1 MKKKLENEPK
11 TNSDSQRVLAP
22 AYHRHVASID
32 PAVQARL
39 IRDLE
44 PVVAVEYARHL
55 AVQRIW
61 YPHEYVPWSE
71 GRTFAGPL
79 NGDAWE
85 AKDSKL
91 SGIAQDS
98 LVLNLMTEDNL
109 PSYHTEIAIAMG
121 RDGAWGNWIERWTA
135 EEARHAIV
143 IRDYL
148 MATRGV
154 DPYELEDLRMAH
166 MQLGYQ
172 TPYDTDMLHTVA
184 YVSFQELATRI
195 SHRNTGRISNDPI
208 AETLLQRVSLDE
220 NLHMIFYRNLLGSAI
235 DLEPNAAMR
244 AITDVVSNFAM
255 PGVGM
260 PGFGRKAVQIA
271 LAGIYD
277 MKQHLDEVVAP
288 VLRAW
293 NVFER
298 EDLSGDGALARE
310 ELKIFLEAAEVDANR
325 FIEKRELYFERLIAR
340 GQEPIRLT

>member
-1 MKKKLENEPK
+1 M
-11 TNSDSQRVLAP
+11 
-22 AYHRHVASID
+22 SID
-32 PAVQARL
+32 PIIQSRWIV
-39 IRDLE
+39 DLE
-44 PVVAVEYARHL
+44 PAVAVELERHL
-55 AVQRIW
+55 SVQKNW

-91 SGIAQDS
+91 TSIAQDS

-135 EEARHAIV
+135 EENRHGIV
-143 IRDYL
+143 MRDYL

-166 MQLGYQ
+166 MSLGYQ
-172 TPYDTDMLHTVA
+172 TPYETDMLHTVA

-195 SHRNTGRISNDPI
+195 SHRNTGRISNDSTCE
-208 AETLLQRVSLDE
+208 AMLQRIALDE
-220 NLHMIFYRNLLGSAI
+220 NLHMIFYRNLLGKAI

-244 AITDVVSNFAM
+244 AITDVVTNFAM

-277 MKQHLDEVVAP
+277 LQQHLDEVIAP

-293 NVFER
+293 NIFDR
-298 EDLSGDGALARE
+298 EDFTGDGQAARN
-310 ELKIFLEAAEVDANR
+310 ELSEFLTSAGQDAAR
-325 FIEKRELYFERLIAR
+325 FSEKREHHFERLIAR

>member
-1 MKKKLENEPK
+1 MTTEGQK
-11 TNSDSQRVLAP
+11 
-22 AYHRHVASID
+22 I
-32 PAVQARL
+32 QARL

-44 PVVAVEYARHL
+44 PVVAVELERHL
-55 AVQRIW
+55 AVQKNW

-85 AKDSKL
+85 AKDSRL
-91 SGIAQDS
+91 SPVAQDS
-98 LVLNLMTEDNL
+98 LVLNLLTEDNL
-109 PSYHTEIAIAMG
+109 PSYHTEITISMG

-166 MQLGYQ
+166 MSLGYQ
-172 TPYDTDMLHTVA
+172 TPYENDMLHTIA

-195 SHRNTGRISNDPI
+195 SHRNTGKISDDPI
-208 AETLLQRVSLDE
+208 AEGMMQRISMDE
-220 NLHMIFYRNLLGSAI
+220 NLHMLFYRNTLSAAL
-235 DLEPNAAMR
+235 DMEPNATMR
-244 AITDVVSNFAM
+244 AITDVVTNFDM
-255 PGVGM
+255 PGANM
-260 PGFGRKAVQIA
+260 PGFGRKSVQIA

-277 MKQHLDEVVAP
+277 MGQHLNEVIAP

-293 NVFER
+293 NVFDR
-298 EDLSGDGALARE
+298 TDLSGDGLKARE
-310 ELKIFLEAAEVDANR
+310 DLVAFLEKTGVEAAR
-325 FIEKRELYFERLIAR
+325 FEQKREVYFERLIAR
-340 GQEPIRLT
+340 GQEPLRLLK

>member
-1 MKKKLENEPK
+1 MSEESANIQ
-11 TNSDSQRVLAP
+11 S
-22 AYHRHVASID
+22 
-32 PAVQARL
+32 RL

-44 PVVAVEYARHL
+44 PIVAVELERHL
-55 AVQRIW
+55 AIQKNW

-71 GRTFAGPL
+71 GRDFASPL

-85 AKDSKL
+85 AKDSRL
-91 SGIAQDS
+91 SSVAQDS
-98 LVLNLMTEDNL
+98 LILNLLTEDNL
-109 PSYHTEIAIAMG
+109 PSYHTEITLSMG

-135 EEARHAIV
+135 EEGRHAIV

-166 MQLGYQ
+166 MSLGYQ
-172 TPYDTDMLHTVA
+172 TPYENDMLHTIA

-195 SHRNTGRISNDPI
+195 SHRNTGKISEDPI
-208 AETLLQRVSLDE
+208 AEGMMQRIALDE
-220 NLHMIFYRNLLGSAI
+220 NLHMIFYRNTLKAAL

-244 AITDVVSNFAM
+244 AIADVVTNFDM
-255 PGVGM
+255 PGANM

-277 MKQHLDEVVAP
+277 MQQHLEEVIAP

-293 NVFER
+293 EVFER
-298 EDLSGDGALARE
+298 NDLSGDGLVARDELNAFLTKTTE
-310 ELKIFLEAAEVDANR
+310 ESNR
-325 FIEKRELYFERLIAR
+325 FNEKREHHFERLIAR
-340 GQEPIRLT
+340 GQEPIRIQK

>member
-1 MKKKLENEPK
+1 MSEE
-11 TNSDSQRVLAP
+11 SAIIQS
-22 AYHRHVASID
+22 
-32 PAVQARL
+32 RL

-44 PVVAVEYARHL
+44 PVVAIELERHL
-55 AVQRIW
+55 EIQKNW

-71 GRTFAGPL
+71 GRDFAGPL

-85 AKDSKL
+85 AKDSRL
-91 SGIAQDS
+91 SSVAQDS
-98 LVLNLMTEDNL
+98 LILNLLTEDNL
-109 PSYHTEIAIAMG
+109 PSYHSEITLSMG

-135 EEARHAIV
+135 EEGRHSIV

-166 MQLGYQ
+166 MSLGYQ
-172 TPYDTDMLHTVA
+172 TPYENDMLHTIA

-195 SHRNTGRISNDPI
+195 SHRNTGKISDDPI
-208 AETLLQRVSLDE
+208 AEGMMQRIALDE
-220 NLHMIFYRNLLGSAI
+220 NLHMIFYRNTLKAAL

-244 AITDVVSNFAM
+244 AITDVVTNFDM
-255 PGVGM
+255 PGANM

-277 MKQHLDEVVAP
+277 MQQHLEEVIAP

-293 NVFER
+293 EIFER
-298 EDLSGDGALARE
+298 NDLSGDGLVARD
-310 ELKIFLEAAEVDANR
+310 ELTAFLTKTTDESNR
-325 FIEKRELYFERLIAR
+325 FNEKREHHFERLIAR
-340 GQEPIRLT
+340 GQEPIRIEK

>member
-1 MKKKLENEPK
+1 MSEESAKIQ
-11 TNSDSQRVLAP
+11 S
-22 AYHRHVASID
+22 
-32 PAVQARL
+32 RL

-44 PVVAVEYARHL
+44 PVVAVELERHL
-55 AVQRIW
+55 AIQKNW

-71 GRTFAGPL
+71 GRDFAGPL

-85 AKDSKL
+85 AKDSRL
-91 SGIAQDS
+91 SSVAQDS
-98 LVLNLMTEDNL
+98 LILNLLTEDNL
-109 PSYHTEIAIAMG
+109 PSYHTEITLSMG

-135 EEARHAIV
+135 EEGRHAIV

-166 MQLGYQ
+166 MSLGYQ
-172 TPYDTDMLHTVA
+172 TPYDNDMLHTIA

-195 SHRNTGRISNDPI
+195 SHRNTGKISDDPI
-208 AETLLQRVSLDE
+208 AEGMMQRIALDE
-220 NLHMIFYRNLLGSAI
+220 NLHMIFYRNTLKAAL

-244 AITDVVSNFAM
+244 AITDVVTNFDM
-255 PGVGM
+255 PGANM

-277 MKQHLDEVVAP
+277 MQQHLEEVIAP

-293 NVFER
+293 DVFER
-298 EDLSGDGALARE
+298 NDLSGDGLVARD
-310 ELKIFLEAAEVDANR
+310 ELVAFLNKTTDESDR
-325 FIEKRELYFERLIAR
+325 FNEKREHHFERLIAR
-340 GQEPIRLT
+340 GQEPIRIKK

>member
-1 MKKKLENEPK
+1 MSEG
-11 TNSDSQRVLAP
+11 SS
-22 AYHRHVASID
+22 SI
-32 PAVQARL
+32 QSRL

-44 PVVAVEYARHL
+44 PVVAVELERHL
-55 AVQRIW
+55 AIQKNW

-71 GRTFAGPL
+71 GRDFAGPL

-85 AKDSKL
+85 AKDSRL
-91 SGIAQDS
+91 SSVAQDS
-98 LVLNLMTEDNL
+98 LILNLLTEDNL
-109 PSYHTEIAIAMG
+109 PSYHTEITLSMG

-135 EEARHAIV
+135 EEGRHAIV

-166 MQLGYQ
+166 MSLGYQ
-172 TPYDTDMLHTVA
+172 TPYENDMLHTIA

-195 SHRNTGRISNDPI
+195 SHRNTGKISDDPI
-208 AETLLQRVSLDE
+208 AEAMMQRIALDE
-220 NLHMIFYRNLLGSAI
+220 NLHMIFYRNTLKAAL

-244 AITDVVSNFAM
+244 AIADVVTNFDM
-255 PGVGM
+255 PGANM

-277 MKQHLDEVVAP
+277 MQQHLEEVIAP

-293 NVFER
+293 EVFER
-298 EDLSGDGALARE
+298 NDLSGDGLVARDELNAFLTKTTE
-310 ELKIFLEAAEVDANR
+310 ESNR
-325 FIEKRELYFERLIAR
+325 FNEKREHHFERLIAR
-340 GQEPIRLT
+340 GQEPIRIEK

>member
-1 MKKKLENEPK
+1 MSEESAKIQ
-11 TNSDSQRVLAP
+11 S
-22 AYHRHVASID
+22 
-32 PAVQARL
+32 RL

-44 PVVAVEYARHL
+44 PVVAVELERHL
-55 AVQRIW
+55 AIQKNW

-71 GRTFAGPL
+71 GRDFAGPL

-85 AKDSKL
+85 AKDSRL
-91 SGIAQDS
+91 SSVAQDS
-98 LVLNLMTEDNL
+98 LILNLLTEDNL
-109 PSYHTEIAIAMG
+109 PSYHTEITLSMG

-135 EEARHAIV
+135 EEGRHAIV

-166 MQLGYQ
+166 MSLGYQ
-172 TPYDTDMLHTVA
+172 TPYENDMLHTIA

-195 SHRNTGRISNDPI
+195 SHRNTGKISDDPI
-208 AETLLQRVSLDE
+208 AEGMMQRIALDE
-220 NLHMIFYRNLLGSAI
+220 NLHMIFYRNTLKAAL

-244 AITDVVSNFAM
+244 AIADVVTNFDM
-255 PGVGM
+255 PGANM

-277 MKQHLDEVVAP
+277 MQQHLEEVIAP

-293 NVFER
+293 DVFER
-298 EDLSGDGALARE
+298 NDLSGDGLVARDELTAFLTKTTE
-310 ELKIFLEAAEVDANR
+310 ESDR
-325 FIEKRELYFERLIAR
+325 FNEKREHHFERLIAR
-340 GQEPIRLT
+340 GQEPIRIQK

>member
-1 MKKKLENEPK
+1 
-11 TNSDSQRVLAP
+11 
-22 AYHRHVASID
+22 VASID
-32 PAVQARL
+32 PAIQIRL

-44 PVVAVEYARHL
+44 PTVAVELARHL
-55 AVQRIW
+55 SVQKNW

-85 AKDSKL
+85 AKDSRL
-91 SGIAQDS
+91 SVIAQDS

-109 PSYHTEIAIAMG
+109 PSYHSEIAIAMG
-121 RDGAWGNWIERWTA
+121 RDGAWGNWLERWTA

-172 TPYDTDMLHTVA
+172 TPYDSDMLHTVA

-195 SHRNTGRISNDPI
+195 SHRNTGKISNDPI
-208 AETLLQRVSLDE
+208 AESLLQRVSLDE
-220 NLHMIFYRNLLGSAI
+220 NLHMIFYRNLLGKAI

-244 AITDVVSNFAM
+244 AITNVVTNFAM

-277 MKQHLDEVVAP
+277 QKQHIDEVVAP

-293 NVFER
+293 NIFDR
-298 EDLSGDGALARE
+298 EDLSGEGNAARDELAAFIS
-310 ELKIFLEAAEVDANR
+310 KAEAEASR
-325 FIEKRELYFERLIAR
+325 FIEKRDAHFEKLVAR
-340 GQEPIRLT
+340 GQEPIRLS

>member
-1 MKKKLENEPK
+1 MSEESKQIQ
-11 TNSDSQRVLAP
+11 S
-22 AYHRHVASID
+22 
-32 PAVQARL
+32 RL

-44 PVVAVEYARHL
+44 PIVAVELERHL
-55 AVQRIW
+55 GIQKNW

-71 GRTFAGPL
+71 GRDFAGPL

-85 AKDSKL
+85 AKDSRL
-91 SGIAQDS
+91 SAVAQDS
-98 LVLNLMTEDNL
+98 LILNLLTEDNL
-109 PSYHTEIAIAMG
+109 PSYHTEITLSMG

-135 EEARHAIV
+135 EEGRHAIV

-166 MQLGYQ
+166 MSLGYQ
-172 TPYDTDMLHTVA
+172 TPYENDMLHTIA

-195 SHRNTGRISNDPI
+195 SHRNTGKISDDPI
-208 AETLLQRVSLDE
+208 AEGMMQRIALDE
-220 NLHMIFYRNLLGSAI
+220 NLHMIFYRNTLKAAL

-244 AITDVVSNFAM
+244 AITDVVTNFDM
-255 PGVGM
+255 PGANM

-277 MKQHLDEVVAP
+277 MQQHLEEVIAP

-293 NVFER
+293 DVFER
-298 EDLSGDGALARE
+298 NDLSGDGLIARDELVAFLNKTTE
-310 ELKIFLEAAEVDANR
+310 ESNR
-325 FIEKRELYFERLIAR
+325 FNEKREHHFERLIAR
-340 GQEPIRLT
+340 GQEPIRIQK

>member
-1 MKKKLENEPK
+1 M
-11 TNSDSQRVLAP
+11 
-22 AYHRHVASID
+22 ASID
-32 PAVQARL
+32 PAIQARL

-44 PVVAVEYARHL
+44 PAVAVEFERHMS
-55 AVQRIW
+55 VQKNW

-91 SGIAQDS
+91 TGIAQDS

-109 PSYHTEIAIAMG
+109 PSYHTEIAISMG
-121 RDGAWGNWIERWTA
+121 RDGAWGNWVERWTA
-135 EEARHAIV
+135 EEARHSIV

-148 MATRGV
+148 MATRAV

-166 MQLGYQ
+166 MQLGYT
-172 TPYDTDMLHTVA
+172 TPYDNDMLHTVA

-195 SHRNTGRISNDPI
+195 SHRNTGKISMDPI
-208 AETLLQRVSLDE
+208 AEGMLQRIALDE
-220 NLHMIFYRNLLGSAI
+220 NLHMIFYRNLLGKAI

-244 AITDVVSNFAM
+244 AIADVVANFAM

-277 MKQHLDEVVAP
+277 LKQHVDDVVAP

-293 NVFER
+293 NIFER
-298 EDLSGDGALARE
+298 EDLTGDGAKARDELAAFLSKAE
-310 ELKIFLEAAEVDANR
+310 EDANR
-325 FIEKRELYFERLIAR
+325 FIEKRDAHFDRLVAR

>member
-1 MKKKLENEPK
+1 MKEL
-11 TNSDSQRVLAP
+11 
-22 AYHRHVASID
+22 D
-32 PAVQARL
+32 PEIQSRL

-44 PVVAVEYARHL
+44 PAVAIELERH
-55 AVQRIW
+55 IKTTKDW

-71 GRTFAGPL
+71 GRDYAGPL

-85 AKDSKL
+85 AKDSRL
-91 SGIAQDS
+91 TPVAQDS
-98 LVLNLMTEDNL
+98 LVLNLLTEDNL
-109 PSYHTEIAIAMG
+109 PSYHTEIALSMG
-121 RDGAWGNWIERWTA
+121 RDGAWGTWIERWTA

-166 MQLGYQ
+166 MSLGYQ
-172 TPYDTDMLHTVA
+172 TPYENDMLHTIA

-195 SHRNTGRISNDPI
+195 SHRNTGKLSNDPI
-208 AETLLQRVSLDE
+208 AEGMMQRVALDE
-220 NLHMIFYRNLLGSAI
+220 NLHMLFYRNTLAAALEM
-235 DLEPNAAMR
+235 EPNAAMR
-244 AITDVVSNFAM
+244 AIADVVTNFDM
-255 PGVGM
+255 PGANM

-277 MKQHLDEVVAP
+277 LQQHLDDVVAP

-298 EDLSGDGALARE
+298 TDLSGDGLKARD
-310 ELKIFLEAAEVDANR
+310 ELKAFMDATYKTAATFND
-325 FIEKRELYFERLIAR
+325 KREVHFERQIAR
-340 GQEPIRLT
+340 GIEPIRITN